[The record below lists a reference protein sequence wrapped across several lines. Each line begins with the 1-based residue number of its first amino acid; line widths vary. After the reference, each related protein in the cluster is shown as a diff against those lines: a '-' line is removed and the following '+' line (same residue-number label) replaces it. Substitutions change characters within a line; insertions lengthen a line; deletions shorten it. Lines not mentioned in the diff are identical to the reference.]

1 MTLFSVCNMQQEC
14 CRRKTHRL
22 PPSATPTPTPGPRLI
37 TPLNVGIAIVALIII
52 AVILRF
58 VTRGKAEET
67 SSRIR

>member
-1 MTLFSVCNMQQEC
+1 M
-14 CRRKTHRL
+14 
-22 PPSATPTPTPGPRLI
+22 

-67 SSRIR
+67 SGRIR